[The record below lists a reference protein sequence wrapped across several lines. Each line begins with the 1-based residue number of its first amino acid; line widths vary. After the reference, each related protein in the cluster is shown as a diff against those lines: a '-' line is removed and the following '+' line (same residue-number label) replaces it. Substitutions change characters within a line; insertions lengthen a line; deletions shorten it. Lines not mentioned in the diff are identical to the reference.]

1 MSVFRIFRNKRDT
14 FVVFQKLA
22 RKIGNRQLD
31 TLTARANP
39 TGSGVD
45 ILDDDET
52 ETLGEDFLVL
62 SNGAVDK
69 FRLRFWDSKRRNLGA
84 QQSYTDR
91 DALVVALNSI
101 LQTTEDDA
109 DLLDILL
116 LDGTDDA
123 GTNATDGIVLN
134 AIDAIG
140 TDEDGDIYITD
151 LEACG
156 VDHGFKSERR
166 AGTTGKCLV
175 LITPDA
181 ERSMNTFLG
190 VSETLSVTE
199 VNEAA
204 ISASTWVYLEGYL
217 VTSPTGHAAALK
229 TKQLAEANNTK
240 VAVSFSDPGMVTF
253 FRDNMN
259 AMLEGG
265 VDFVFCNEI
274 EALEWAQTDNLDEAA
289 ERLKAICQSFV
300 ITRGANGAILYDGT
314 STHQVASEKVTAV
327 NTNGAG
333 DMFAGAFFYGL
344 GQGLSMVAACEFAS
358 KAASIVVC
366 QAGPRLSMQAARAV
380 RDAHFRN

>member
-1 MSVFRIFRNKRDT
+1 MSEY
-14 FVVFQKLA
+14 FVYA
-22 RKIGNRQLD
+22 IG
-31 TLTARANP
+31 A
-39 TGSGVD
+39 
-45 ILDDDET
+45 
-52 ETLGEDFLVL
+52 
-62 SNGAVDK
+62 
-69 FRLRFWDSKRRNLGA
+69 
-84 QQSYTDR
+84 
-91 DALVVALNSI
+91 ALVD
-101 LQTTEDDA
+101 TEIDVSDA
-109 DLLDILL
+109 DLDQLSIEKGMMTLVDEARQAEIKDHLSDKL
-116 LDGTDDA
+116 ASANHACGGSA
-123 GTNATDGIVLN
+123 GNSVIAASQFGAPTYMSCLVAN
-134 AIDAIG
+134 
-140 TDEDGDIYITD
+140 DEDGDIYIRD

-204 ISASTWVYLEGYL
+204 ISASAWVYLEGYL

-229 TKQLAEANNTK
+229 TKQVAEANNTK
-240 VAVSFSDPGMVTF
+240 IAVSFSDPGMVTF

-289 ERLKAICQSFV
+289 ERLKSICGSFV
-300 ITRGANGAILYDGT
+300 ITRGADGAILYDGM

-333 DMFAGAFFYGL
+333 DMFAGAFFYALWRGAAM
-344 GQGLSMVAACEFAS
+344 LSACEFAA
-358 KAASIVVC
+358 KAAGAVVC
-366 QAGPRLSMQAARAV
+366 QAGPRLSLDATSAL
-380 RDAHFRN
+380 RDAYFSQ

>member
-1 MSVFRIFRNKRDT
+1 MTVSEY
-14 FVVFQKLA
+14 FVYA
-22 RKIGNRQLD
+22 IG
-31 TLTARANP
+31 A
-39 TGSGVD
+39 
-45 ILDDDET
+45 
-52 ETLGEDFLVL
+52 
-62 SNGAVDK
+62 
-69 FRLRFWDSKRRNLGA
+69 
-84 QQSYTDR
+84 
-91 DALVVALNSI
+91 ALVD
-101 LQTTEDDA
+101 TEIDVSDA
-109 DLLDILL
+109 DLDQLSIEKGMMTLVDEARQAEIEDHLSDKL
-116 LDGTDDA
+116 ASAHHACGGSA
-123 GTNATDGIVLN
+123 GNSVIAASQFGAPTYMSCLVAN
-134 AIDAIG
+134 
-140 TDEDGDIYITD
+140 DEDGDIYITD

-289 ERLKAICQSFV
+289 ERLQAICRSFV
-300 ITRGANGAILYDGT
+300 ITRSADGAILYDGT
-314 STHQVASEKVTAV
+314 SMHRVAAEKVKAV

-333 DMFAGAFFYGL
+333 DMFAGAFFFALWRGAA
-344 GQGLSMVAACEFAS
+344 MVNACEFAA
-358 KAASIVVC
+358 KAAGAVVC
-366 QAGPRLSMQAARAV
+366 QAGPRLSLDTTSAL
-380 RDAHFRN
+380 RDAYFSH

>member
-1 MSVFRIFRNKRDT
+1 MIAASQFGAPTYMSCLV
-14 FVVFQKLA
+14 
-22 RKIGNRQLD
+22 
-31 TLTARANP
+31 AN
-39 TGSGVD
+39 
-45 ILDDDET
+45 
-52 ETLGEDFLVL
+52 
-62 SNGAVDK
+62 
-69 FRLRFWDSKRRNLGA
+69 
-84 QQSYTDR
+84 
-91 DALVVALNSI
+91 
-101 LQTTEDDA
+101 
-109 DLLDILL
+109 
-116 LDGTDDA
+116 
-123 GTNATDGIVLN
+123 
-134 AIDAIG
+134 
-140 TDEDGDIYITD
+140 DEDGDIYITD

-156 VDHGFKSERR
+156 VDHGFKGERR

-314 STHQVASEKVTAV
+314 GTHQVASEKVTAV

-333 DMFAGAFFYGL
+333 DMFAGAFFYALWRGAAM
-344 GQGLSMVAACEFAS
+344 LSACEFAA
-358 KAASIVVC
+358 KAAGAVVC
-366 QAGPRLSMQAARAV
+366 QAGPRLSLDATSAL
-380 RDAHFRN
+380 RDAYFSN

>member
-1 MSVFRIFRNKRDT
+1 MSEYFVYAIGAALVDT
-14 FVVFQKLA
+14 EIDV
-22 RKIGNRQLD
+22 
-31 TLTARANP
+31 
-39 TGSGVD
+39 S
-45 ILDDDET
+45 DDDLDQLSIEKGMMTLVNET
-52 ETLGEDFLVL
+52 RQAEIKDHLSDKLSSANHACGGSAGNSVIAASQFGAPTYMSCLVA
-62 SNGAVDK
+62 N
-69 FRLRFWDSKRRNLGA
+69 
-84 QQSYTDR
+84 
-91 DALVVALNSI
+91 
-101 LQTTEDDA
+101 
-109 DLLDILL
+109 
-116 LDGTDDA
+116 
-123 GTNATDGIVLN
+123 
-134 AIDAIG
+134 
-140 TDEDGDIYITD
+140 DEDGDIYIKD

-175 LITPDA
+175 LIAPDA

-204 ISASTWVYLEGYL
+204 ISASTWVFLEGYL

-229 TKQLAEANNTK
+229 TKQLAEANDTK
-240 VAVSFSDPGMVTF
+240 VAVSFSDPGMVKF

-300 ITRGANGAILYDGT
+300 ITRGADGAILYDGT

-333 DMFAGAFFYGL
+333 DMFAGAFFYALWRGVAM
-344 GQGLSMVAACEFAS
+344 LSACEFAA
-358 KAASIVVC
+358 KAAGAVVC
-366 QAGPRLSMQAARAV
+366 QAGPRLSLDATSAI
-380 RDAHFRN
+380 RDAYFSN

>member
-1 MSVFRIFRNKRDT
+1 VSEY
-14 FVVFQKLA
+14 FVYA
-22 RKIGNRQLD
+22 IG
-31 TLTARANP
+31 A
-39 TGSGVD
+39 
-45 ILDDDET
+45 
-52 ETLGEDFLVL
+52 
-62 SNGAVDK
+62 
-69 FRLRFWDSKRRNLGA
+69 
-84 QQSYTDR
+84 
-91 DALVVALNSI
+91 ALVD
-101 LQTTEDDA
+101 TEIDVSDA
-109 DLLDILL
+109 DLDQLSIEKGMMTLVDEARQAEIEDHLSDKL
-116 LDGTDDA
+116 ASANHACGGSA
-123 GTNATDGIVLN
+123 GNSVIAASQFGAPTYMSCLVAN
-134 AIDAIG
+134 
-140 TDEDGDIYITD
+140 DEDGDIYITD

-190 VSETLSVTE
+190 VSETLSITE

-217 VTSPTGHAAALK
+217 VTSPTGHSAALK

-300 ITRGANGAILYDGT
+300 ITRGAYGAILYDGT
-314 STHQVASEKVTAV
+314 STHQVASEKVNAV

-333 DMFAGAFFYGL
+333 DMFAGAFFFALWRGAA
-344 GQGLSMVAACEFAS
+344 MVNACEFAA
-358 KAASIVVC
+358 KAAGAVVC
-366 QAGPRLSMQAARAV
+366 QAGPRLSLDATTAL
-380 RDAHFRN
+380 RDAYFRN

>member
-1 MSVFRIFRNKRDT
+1 MSDYFVYAIGAALVDT
-14 FVVFQKLA
+14 EIDVSDNDLDQLSIEKGMMTLVDEARQAEIKDHLHDKLA
-22 RKIGNRQLD
+22 SANHACGGSAGNSVIAASQFGAPTYMSCLV
-31 TLTARANP
+31 AN
-39 TGSGVD
+39 
-45 ILDDDET
+45 
-52 ETLGEDFLVL
+52 
-62 SNGAVDK
+62 
-69 FRLRFWDSKRRNLGA
+69 
-84 QQSYTDR
+84 
-91 DALVVALNSI
+91 
-101 LQTTEDDA
+101 
-109 DLLDILL
+109 
-116 LDGTDDA
+116 
-123 GTNATDGIVLN
+123 
-134 AIDAIG
+134 
-140 TDEDGDIYITD
+140 DEDGDIYITD

-289 ERLKAICQSFV
+289 ERLQAICRSFV
-300 ITRGANGAILYDGT
+300 ITRSADGAILYDGT
-314 STHQVASEKVTAV
+314 SMHRVAAEKVKAV

-333 DMFAGAFFYGL
+333 DMFAGAFFYALWRGAD
-344 GQGLSMVAACEFAS
+344 MVNACEFAV
-358 KAASIVVC
+358 KAAGAVVC
-366 QAGPRLSMQAARAV
+366 QAGPRLSLDTTSAL
-380 RDAHFRN
+380 RDAYFSH

>member
-1 MSVFRIFRNKRDT
+1 MTVSEY
-14 FVVFQKLA
+14 FVYA
-22 RKIGNRQLD
+22 IG
-31 TLTARANP
+31 A
-39 TGSGVD
+39 
-45 ILDDDET
+45 
-52 ETLGEDFLVL
+52 
-62 SNGAVDK
+62 
-69 FRLRFWDSKRRNLGA
+69 
-84 QQSYTDR
+84 
-91 DALVVALNSI
+91 ALVDTEIDVSDNDLDQLSIEKGMMTLVDEARQADIKNHLSDKLSSANHACGGSAGNSVIAASQFGAPTYMSCLVAN
-101 LQTTEDDA
+101 
-109 DLLDILL
+109 
-116 LDGTDDA
+116 
-123 GTNATDGIVLN
+123 
-134 AIDAIG
+134 
-140 TDEDGDIYITD
+140 DEDGDIYITD

-204 ISASTWVYLEGYL
+204 IAASTWVYLEGYL

-229 TKQLAEANNTK
+229 TKKVAEANNTK
-240 VAVSFSDPGMVTF
+240 VAISFSDPGMVTF

-289 ERLKAICQSFV
+289 EQLKAICRTFV
-300 ITRGANGAILYDGT
+300 ITRGADGAILYDGADM
-314 STHQVASEKVTAV
+314 HQVASEKVNAV

-333 DMFAGAFFYGL
+333 DMFAGAFFYALWRGTAML
-344 GQGLSMVAACEFAS
+344 NACEFAA
-358 KAASIVVC
+358 KAAGAVVC
-366 QAGPRLSMQAARAV
+366 QAGPRLSLDATSTL
-380 RDAHFRN
+380 RDAYFRN